1 MSFSLQDCTRLVTLA
16 LVLFEQGC
24 DLDSS
29 FGGSAKCGIVG
40 QRSRGFHFE
49 KRGLGPGKRIF
60 RRSGRRHPY
69 GVFKV
74 GSMGERAGLV
84 FWV

>member
-1 MSFSLQDCTRLVTLA
+1 MFA
-16 LVLFEQGC
+16 LFLFEQGC

-29 FGGSAKCGIVG
+29 FGGSAKCGSVG

-49 KRGLGPGKRIF
+49 KRGLGAGKRIF

-74 GSMGERAGLV
+74 GNGGKGLGWCLGLSFV
-84 FWV
+84 RF